1 MRVRDC
7 IFDQYNRTEY
17 TNRYRLVLINK
28 HLARPLSLS
37 LSIGSVSK
45 SSSSC
50 VVRLVCSWI
59 SSDTKISTRRHQKVG
74 ASQHT
79 NNDGSNCET
88 NPFEKLNTRT
98 VQMQSHSANT
108 ESKLLLLLFS
118 RCILFRLMI
127 LDKKAKAKGGGGTR
141 VGPKFLGLRV
151 SPGAV
156 SSSSSSSSQY
166 WLDCVTVVVAKARTN
181 RIIQSLQMHYTA
193 LNALYYSRKPTTDLR
208 HDIDK
213 ILSHARTHT
222 QTNKLQYNT
231 TQYNTTQ

>member
-1 MRVRDC
+1 MRQIPLRNWTHVRYKC
-7 IFDQYNRTEY
+7 SRTQL
-17 TNRYRLVLINK
+17 TQSQNCCCCCSPVLY
-28 HLARPLSLS
+28 
-37 LSIGSVSK
+37 
-45 SSSSC
+45 
-50 VVRLVCSWI
+50 CSDWWF
-59 SSDTKISTRRHQKVG
+59 ST
-74 ASQHT
+74 
-79 NNDGSNCET
+79 
-88 NPFEKLNTRT
+88 
-98 VQMQSHSANT
+98 
-108 ESKLLLLLFS
+108 
-118 RCILFRLMI
+118 
-127 LDKKAKAKGGGGTR
+127 KKAKAKGGGGGGTR

-156 SSSSSSSSQY
+156 SSSSSSQY

-181 RIIQSLQMHYTA
+181 RIIQSLQVHYTA